1 MNAYEASYLPETST
15 QVYLYGARAKSESGN
30 AILKMR
36 FNKARV
42 AVRASQKVIN
52 EDAMGNITANED
64 GSLTYTLALA
74 RRWSIYFLYEH
85 VLGSPPEDKWAGRS
99 GTITSIRRI
108 LGIPLGSN
116 GCVRKV
122 LSDVCAADTAVVE
135 YDPTADMAHGGVP
148 KIVEGTEQARIVSD
162 AMASGVGI
170 GQAAVLVNVFRARL
184 NATLGEID
192 PDAPELKPISWSAVR
207 GFVERS
213 PSFELHKRGTKKSG
227 KNDEGTHTLVP
238 VYQRSLI

>member
-1 MNAYEASYLPETST
+1 
-15 QVYLYGARAKSESGN
+15 
-30 AILKMR
+30 
-36 FNKARV
+36 
-42 AVRASQKVIN
+42 
-52 EDAMGNITANED
+52 MGNITANMY

-85 VLGSPPEDKWAGRS
+85 VLGSPPENKWTGRS
-99 GTITSIRRI
+99 GTITSIRHI
-108 LGIPLGSN
+108 LSIPVGSKD
-116 GCVRKV
+116 CVRKV

-148 KIVEGTEQARIVSD
+148 KIVGGSEQARIVSD

-170 GQAAVLVNVFRARL
+170 GQAAVLVNAFRARL

-192 PDAPELKPISWSAVR
+192 PDALELKPISWRAVR

-213 PSFELHKRGTKKSG
+213 AAFDLHKRGTKKSG
-227 KNDEGTHTLVP
+227 KNDEGTHTLVVSCLSTLTFDCLRDRIRLGDRP
-238 VYQRSLI
+238 ARTVRADLQTALSDRSQNHAARCADAACLARDRVVG